1 MYRSLASASSNAVRG
16 PSPSLRRLLLLRRG
30 NLLSFSGHH
39 FPRGISGAAAAAIAD
54 GSNDYRASS
63 SVSRRFQSTPS
74 SASASSYEKPP
85 NVERWETLANK
96 ELSRSTTTVDSLRV
110 DRVTP
115 EGIAIQPVYYDLDD
129 PDPAMPGVNPYERG
143 PYATMYTNRPWTIR
157 QYAGFST
164 AEESN
169 KFYRANVAAGQQGL
183 SVAFDLPTHR
193 GYDSDH
199 PRVSG
204 DVGMAGVSID
214 SVEDMKLLFE
224 GIPLDRISV
233 SMTMNGAVL
242 PTMAMYV
249 QAAMEQRLE
258 GKEENE
264 EGTEELDEEEKKA
277 VLSSLRGTIQND
289 ILKEFMVRNTYIY
302 PPQPSIDRV
311 VADIIGYT
319 AIHMP
324 KFNSVSISG
333 YHMQE
338 AGADA
343 ALELGFTIA
352 DGLEYLRTAVNV
364 AGLSVD
370 DVAPRYSFF
379 FGIGMNYYVEIAKLR
394 AARRLWS
401 TLVEKHFR
409 PKNPK
414 SLLLRTHCQTS
425 GYTLT
430 EQQPLN
436 NVIRTT
442 IEALAAVQGGTQSL
456 HTNSYDEAIG
466 LPTVQTAR
474 VARNTQLI
482 LQEEAGICDVADP
495 WGGSYMMESLTDE
508 MADKAME
515 IIDEVESSGGMT
527 AYINSGMAKLRI
539 EESAT
544 KKQGRID
551 SGKDVIVGVNKYR
564 LDAKEE
570 EAERQD
576 VLQIDNSAVRKKQIQ
591 RLDELKQSR
600 NNDKVAAALDALE
613 RSARLETSTSMG
625 NNPNNLMALCIDA
638 ARVRCTLGEISQALE
653 NAWGR
658 HVPSST
664 IVQGA
669 YGASFTSGSGSGD
682 DEYDRVS
689 KEVTAFEQKEG
700 RRPRI
705 LVAKMGQDG
714 HDRGAKVIASGFS
727 DLGFDVDIGPLFQ
740 TPEEVATQAID
751 NDVHVI
757 GISSQAAGHKTLLPA
772 LKVELDRR
780 GAEDIVIVAGGV
792 IPPQDYD
799 FLMKDSKSC
808 SAVFGPG
815 TRITDAALDTLRLI
829 ENRINNNT
837 GVSG

>member
-1 MYRSLASASSNAVRG
+1 MYRSAIKRSVGGASKLLIHSSQTNLSRAA
-16 PSPSLRRLLLLRRG
+16 SPSL
-30 NLLSFSGHH
+30 LSIHH
-39 FPRGISGAAAAAIAD
+39 RHH
-54 GSNDYRASS
+54 SS
-63 SVSRRFQSTPS
+63 S
-74 SASASSYEKPP
+74 SAEEPPYYPPYEKPA
-85 NVERWETLANK
+85 NVEEWEKLATK
-96 ELSRSTTTVDSLRV
+96 ELSKSSKTIDTLRTQ
-110 DRVTP
+110 RITP
-115 EGIAIQPVYYDLDD
+115 EGIAIQPVYYNLNTTNDQQAI
-129 PDPAMPGVNPYERG
+129 AMPGIKPYDRG

-169 KFYRANVAAGQQGL
+169 AFYRSNVAQGQQGL

-199 PRVSG
+199 PRVVG

-214 SVEDMKLLFE
+214 SVEDMKVLFE
-224 GIPLDRISV
+224 GIPLDQISV

-242 PTMAMYV
+242 PTMAMYC
-249 QAAMEQRLE
+249 QAAIEQQEALGEESKFRE
-258 GKEENE
+258 G
-264 EGTEELDEEEKKA
+264 GGDDDDVDGKKKPS

-289 ILKEFMVRNTYIY
+289 ILKEYMVRNTYIY
-302 PPQPSIDRV
+302 PPQQSMDRV

-319 AIHMP
+319 ATHMP

-352 DGLEYLRTAVNV
+352 DGLEYIRTAVEK
-364 AGLSVD
+364 AGLKVD

-379 FGIGMNYYVEIAKLR
+379 FGMGMQFYLEIAKLR

-401 TLVEKHFR
+401 TLVEKHFQPNDKR
-409 PKNPK
+409 

-442 IEALAAVQGGTQSL
+442 IEAMAAVQGGTQSL

-482 LQEEAGICDVADP
+482 LQEETGICDVADP

-508 MADKAME
+508 LADKAMA
-515 IIDEVESSGGMT
+515 IIDEVEDAGGMT

-544 KKQGRID
+544 RKQGRID
-551 SGKDVIVGVNKYR
+551 SGQDVIVGVNKYR
-564 LDAKEE
+564 LDEKEE
-570 EAERQD
+570 EQERQD
-576 VLQIDNSAVRKKQIQ
+576 VLQIDNSAVREKQIN
-591 RLDELKQSR
+591 RLKELKANR
-600 NNDKVAAALDALE
+600 NEDEVNRALAALEA
-613 RSARLETSTSMG
+613 SAGMDTNTSLGTD
-625 NNPNNLMALCIDA
+625 PNNLMALCIEA
-638 ARVRCTLGEISQALE
+638 ARVRATLGEISQALE
-653 NAWGR
+653 NSWGR

-669 YGASFTSGSGSGD
+669 YGKSFTNTNPSNND
-682 DEYDRVS
+682 DVDSEYDHVLN
-689 KEVTAFEQKEG
+689 EVKKFADKEG

-740 TPEEVATQAID
+740 TPEEVAVQALD
-751 NDVHVI
+751 SDVHVV

-772 LKVELDRR
+772 LKAELEKN
-780 GAEDIVIVAGGV
+780 GAGDIVIVAGGV

-799 FLMKDSKSC
+799 FLMKETKSC
-808 SAVFGPG
+808 QAVFGPG
-815 TRITDAALDTLRLI
+815 TRITDAALETLHLI
-829 ENRINNNT
+829 EKNQ
-837 GVSG
+837 SQ

>member
-1 MYRSLASASSNAVRG
+1 MYRAATKRSVGGATKILLHSATTNLSRAASRSVLSIQH
-16 PSPSLRRLLLLRRG
+16 LR
-30 NLLSFSGHH
+30 H
-39 FPRGISGAAAAAIAD
+39 
-54 GSNDYRASS
+54 SS
-63 SVSRRFQSTPS
+63 SSAEESTYYPP
-74 SASASSYEKPP
+74 YEKPA
-85 NVERWETLANK
+85 NVEQWEKLATK
-96 ELSRSTTTVDSLRV
+96 ELSKSNQTIDTLRTQ
-110 DRVTP
+110 RITP
-115 EGIAIQPVYYDLDD
+115 EGIAIQPVYYNLNTTTDEEM
-129 PDPAMPGVNPYERG
+129 AMPGIKPYDRG
-143 PYATMYTNRPWTIR
+143 VYATMYTNRPWTIR

-169 KFYRANVAAGQQGL
+169 AFYRSNVAQGQQGL

-199 PRVSG
+199 PRVVG

-214 SVEDMKLLFE
+214 SVEDMKVLFD
-224 GIPLDRISV
+224 GIPLDQISV

-242 PTMAMYV
+242 PTMAMYC
-249 QAAMEQRLE
+249 QAAIEQQEAFGEESTFRE
-258 GKEENE
+258 GGGHEYID
-264 EGTEELDEEEKKA
+264 GKKKPS

-289 ILKEFMVRNTYIY
+289 ILKEYMVRNTYIY
-302 PPQPSIDRV
+302 PPQQSMDRV

-319 AIHMP
+319 ATHMP

-352 DGLEYLRTAVNV
+352 DGLEYIRTAVEK
-364 AGLSVD
+364 AGLKVD

-379 FGIGMNYYVEIAKLR
+379 FGIGMQFYLEIAKLR

-401 TLVEKHFR
+401 TLVEKHFQPQDKR
-409 PKNPK
+409 

-442 IEALAAVQGGTQSL
+442 IEAMAAVQGGTQSL

-482 LQEEAGICDVADP
+482 LQEETGICDVADP

-508 MADKAME
+508 LADKAMA
-515 IIDEVESSGGMT
+515 IIDEVEAAGGMT

-544 KKQGRID
+544 RKQGRID
-551 SGKDVIVGVNKYR
+551 SGQDVIVGVNKYR

-570 EAERQD
+570 KQERQD
-576 VLQIDNSAVRKKQIQ
+576 VLQIDNSAVREKQIN
-591 RLDELKQSR
+591 RLKELKANR
-600 NNDKVAAALDALE
+600 NEDDVNRALAALEA
-613 RSARLETSTSMG
+613 SADMDTNTSLGTD
-625 NNPNNLMALCIDA
+625 PNNLMSLCIEA
-638 ARVRCTLGEISQALE
+638 ARVRATLGEISQALE
-653 NAWGR
+653 NSWGR

-669 YGASFTSGSGSGD
+669 YSKSFTTNTNPSGND
-682 DEYDRVS
+682 DVDSEYDNVL
-689 KEVTAFEQKEG
+689 KEVKKFADKEG

-740 TPEEVATQAID
+740 TPEEVAVQALD
-751 NDVHVI
+751 SDVHVV

-772 LKVELDRR
+772 LKAELEKN
-780 GAEDIVIVAGGV
+780 GAGDIVIVAGGV

-799 FLMKDSKSC
+799 FLMKETKSC
-808 SAVFGPG
+808 QAIFGPG
-815 TRITDAALDTLRLI
+815 TRITDAALETLHLI
-829 ENRINNNT
+829 EKNQ
-837 GVSG
+837 SQ